1 MPSAGST
8 GNALLRTAPVL
19 PNAKAKTEICNLIYP
34 YLPLANKQGVNIILN
49 SSQALTTAK
58 KCIKKKG
65 NTIMEKVDYME
76 VAQKVMA
83 QIRNKG
89 GAFLTAQVGDDI
101 NTMTIGWA
109 SLGFL
114 WGRPMLTVM
123 VRKTRHT
130 FGIIERAKDFTVS
143 VPLSGMAKQLEFCG
157 TKSGRNHK
165 KIEECGLEIMPSI
178 KVHTP
183 VILVPGIQFECRIV
197 YKSAVEPA
205 SLIEEYTH
213 LYPEKD
219 FHTLYFGEI
228 KECYS
233 TKDEKIK

>member
-1 MPSAGST
+1 
-8 GNALLRTAPVL
+8 
-19 PNAKAKTEICNLIYP
+19 
-34 YLPLANKQGVNIILN
+34 
-49 SSQALTTAK
+49 
-58 KCIKKKG
+58 
-65 NTIMEKVDYME
+65 MEKVEYME
-76 VAQKVMA
+76 AAQKVMA
-83 QIRNKG
+83 QIRSKG
-89 GAFLTAQVGDDI
+89 GAFLTAQAGDDI

-143 VPLSGMAKQLEFCG
+143 VPLSGMARQLEFCG
-157 TKSGRNHK
+157 TKTGRNHK

-183 VILVPGIQFECRIV
+183 IILVPGIQFECRIV

-205 SLIEEYTH
+205 NLIEEYKH
-213 LYPEKD
+213 LYPEND
-219 FHTLYFGEI
+219 YHTLYYGEI

-233 TKDEKIK
+233 TKDEKKK